1 MKHPGG
7 GKFDRDAGPIYF
19 FAGAPAWKPE
29 RRPRYSLMALNDLIA
44 NPNEYDELQLRID
57 QGCRVFL
64 DSGVFNL
71 ANQHALAHG
80 MPMDQALGLHPSELD
95 GFAPLRA
102 AYVDTVKRY
111 EADLWGYVELDQGGA
126 DRKRETRAG
135 LEAEG
140 IVPIPVYHPINDGW
154 DYFDEL
160 CSNYDRICL
169 GNVVQ
174 AMPSVRRRLLSTVWE
189 RHRAYPHVW
198 IHLLGLTPSEL
209 VGTLPFD
216 SCDSSTFVG
225 SLRYGAMATPFAMS
239 ALRRMS
245 AAGPDYSYDPDGD
258 LDHRRGAVE
267 MAVTGT
273 DHLSRV
279 WAVQQTEAARLA
291 PPLPPRESWEPKLQ
305 RASS

>member
-1 MKHPGG
+1 MKRTGG
-7 GKFDRDAGPIYF
+7 GKYDPDAGPIYF

-29 RRPRYSLMALNDLIA
+29 RRPDHSLMALNDLIA
-44 NPNEYDELQLRID
+44 STSEYEELDLRLD
-57 QGCRVFL
+57 QGGKVFL

-71 ANQHALAHG
+71 ANQHAIAHG
-80 MPMDQALGLHPSELD
+80 ISMDEALGLHPAELD
-95 GFAPLRA
+95 GFAPLRR

-111 EADLWGYVELDQGGA
+111 EDRLWGYVELDQGGA
-126 DRKRETRAG
+126 ERKRETRAG
-135 LEAEG
+135 LEDEG

-160 CSNYDRICL
+160 CQTYDRICV

-174 AMPSVRRRLLSTVWE
+174 AMPSVRRRLLSTIWE
-189 RHRAYPHVW
+189 RRRAYPHVW
-198 IHLLGLTPSEL
+198 IHLLGVTPGEL

-225 SLRYGAMATPFAMS
+225 SLRYGVLATPYAMAS
-239 ALRRMS
+239 LRRMC
-245 AAGPDYSYDPDGD
+245 AGDSSYTYNPEGD
-258 LDHRRGAVE
+258 IEHRRGAVE

-273 DHLSRV
+273 EHLSRS
-279 WAVQQTEAARLA
+279 WAVQMHEAARLA
-291 PPLPPRESWEPKLQ
+291 NPLPPVAEWESPL